1 MNHYSRDKRFEMFL
15 GFYKINN
22 KNNHIHSTKE
32 GKIGKLICS
41 ILLFS

>member
-22 KNNHIHSTKE
+22 KNNHIYIQLK
-32 GKIGKLICS
+32 KGKLVS
-41 ILLFS
+41 